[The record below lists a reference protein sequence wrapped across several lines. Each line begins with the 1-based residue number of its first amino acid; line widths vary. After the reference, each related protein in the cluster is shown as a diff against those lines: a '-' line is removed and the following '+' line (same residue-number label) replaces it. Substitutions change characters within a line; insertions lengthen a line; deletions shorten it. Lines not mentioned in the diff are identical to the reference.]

1 MGNSVSDMQGKLY
14 TPLLLSLLVFSFLAQ
29 TIVKDVHAQVIRG
42 EPNGSVSLNPGDI
55 FEVGLKMKKGANVKY
70 SLNAD
75 NVLLFDIHVHIGN
88 QIITHV
94 VMESKTFEDAFAAP
108 DDGDYYFLAM
118 NLGGSAVTLRYDIF
132 FAHDTQI
139 VQFEG
144 AQYSIMTSSNSD
156 VKIVG
161 FNQENK
167 QLSIRMETPY
177 LTPGF
182 ADITIPRTLIDE
194 PFNVQG
200 DLTDY
205 KYTQDNSTSTFVI
218 KTSFGTH
225 DISIT
230 GTHAIPEMPF
240 PILVMGATMAS
251 FLLLVKFRFKK
262 L

>member
-1 MGNSVSDMQGKLY
+1 MRGKLY
-14 TPLLLSLLVFSFLAQ
+14 PFFLLSLLVFSFFAQ
-29 TIVKDVHAQVIRG
+29 TIVKDVYAQVISG

-55 FEVGLKMKKGANVKY
+55 FEVGLKMKKGASVEY

-88 QIITHV
+88 EVITHV
-94 VMESKTFEDAFAAP
+94 VRESKTFEDVFAAP
-108 DDGDYYFLAM
+108 NDGDYYFLAM
-118 NLGGSAVTLRYDIF
+118 NLGGSAVTWKYDIF
-132 FAHDTQI
+132 FAHDAQI

-167 QLSIRMETPY
+167 QLSIRVETPY

-182 ADITIPRTLIDE
+182 ADITIPRVLIDE

-200 DLTDY
+200 SLTDY
-205 KYTQDNSTSTFVI
+205 KYTQDNSTSTFAI

-230 GTHAIPEMPF
+230 GTHPIPELPF
-240 PILVMGATMAS
+240 PLLVMAATMVS
-251 FLLLVKFRFKK
+251 FLLLVKFRLKK

>member
-1 MGNSVSDMQGKLY
+1 MQGKLY
-14 TPLLLSLLVFSFLAQ
+14 TPLLLSLLVFSFFAQ
-29 TIVKDVHAQVIRG
+29 TVVKDVYAQVIRG
-42 EPNGSVSLNPGDI
+42 EPNGSVPLNPGDI
-55 FEVGLKMKKGANVKY
+55 FEVGLKMKQGASVKY
-70 SLNAD
+70 SFNTD
-75 NVLLFDIHVHIGN
+75 KVLLFDIHSHRGSEVT
-88 QIITHV
+88 THEV
-94 VMESKTFEDAFAAP
+94 KEAKTFENVFAAP
-108 DDGDYYFLAM
+108 NDGDYYFLAM

-144 AQYSIMTSSNSD
+144 VQYSIMTSSNSD

-182 ADITIPRTLIDE
+182 ADITIPRTLIDG

-200 DLTDY
+200 SLTDY

-230 GTHAIPEMPF
+230 GTHAIPELPF
-240 PILVMGATMAS
+240 PMLVMAATMAS
-251 FLLLVKFRFKK
+251 FLLLVKFRLKK